1 MMKKCFLFCIVILVN
16 FIIQFTLLQHLKILG
31 VIPNTALILVVCFAI
46 LQGKKDGAI
55 IGFFLGILQD
65 VYVGN
70 VIGAN
75 ALSYMLIGYGMGNLE
90 KFIFKDNFLNPVFF
104 TAIATI
110 VYSVLFFFILYMIG
124 YSIHIAM
131 LFQISLFIEM
141 IYNGVLAIFFYKLVL
156 RFMQYLKSEA
166 KIR

>member
-1 MMKKCFLFCIVILVN
+1 MMKKCFILFIVIIVN
-16 FIIQFTLLQHLKILG
+16 FIIQFTLLQHFKIWG
-31 VIPNTALILVVCFAI
+31 VIPNTALIIVVCFAI
-46 LQGKKDGAI
+46 LQGRKDGAI

-65 VYVGN
+65 VFVGN

-75 ALSYMLIGYGMGNLE
+75 ALSYMLVGYCMGNLE

-110 VYSVLFFFILYMIG
+110 IYSVLFLFILYMID
-124 YSIHIAM
+124 YPIHIAM
-131 LFQISLFIEM
+131 LFQSSLLIEI
-141 IYNGVLAIFFYKLVL
+141 IYNGVLAIFFYKFVL
-156 RFMQYLKSEA
+156 RLMKYLKTKA